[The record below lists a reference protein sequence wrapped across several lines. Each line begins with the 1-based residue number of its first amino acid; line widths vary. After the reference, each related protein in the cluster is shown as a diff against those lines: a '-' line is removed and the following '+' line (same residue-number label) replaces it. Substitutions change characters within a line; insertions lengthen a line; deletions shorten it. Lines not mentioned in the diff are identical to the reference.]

1 MSPGH
6 IGIVAVG
13 TAPAGSCVPQ
23 IDVTRPRPTRGPK
36 PHSSHYTNPQFSTFA
51 ASSVPDVSPGV
62 LAREAV
68 KIDDRGARTRACP
81 ARERRGEIQ

>member
-1 MSPGH
+1 
-6 IGIVAVG
+6 V
-13 TAPAGSCVPQ
+13 C
-23 IDVTRPRPTRGPK
+23 
-36 PHSSHYTNPQFSTFA
+36 
-51 ASSVPDVSPGV
+51 PGV